1 MTKQLLIIQN
11 LDGGVQQ
18 ILVKGSFFGTRVA
31 LQQPQHKPSLGP
43 HKKRKRN
50 DESRPVNDET
60 TIEENQVELENPCQ
74 DINSDFLA

>member
-50 DESRPVNDET
+50 DESGPVNDE
-60 TIEENQVELENPCQ
+60 NDNRRKSSRVRKPVSRYQ
-74 DINSDFLA
+74 